1 MKRFVAILIV
11 VLSLFSLVAC
21 DYSQTVEGYS
31 TQLKTMLHG
40 VLDPYLKEDEK
51 YQDGYVQ
58 DEADQQEVDGSSLGS
73 DPEN

>member
-1 MKRFVAILIV
+1 MKRIIAILIV

-21 DYSQTVEGYS
+21 DYSETVEGYS
-31 TQLKTMLHG
+31 TQLNSMLHG

-58 DEADQQEVDGSSLGS
+58 EEDDQQEVDGSSLS
-73 DPEN
+73 ADSEK

>member
-1 MKRFVAILIV
+1 MKRIIAILIV

-21 DYSQTVEGYS
+21 DYSETVEGYS
-31 TQLKTMLHG
+31 TRLNSTLHG

-58 DEADQQEVDGSSLGS
+58 EEDDQQEVDSSSLS
-73 DPEN
+73 ADSEK

>member
-1 MKRFVAILIV
+1 MKRIIAILIV

-21 DYSQTVEGYS
+21 DFSETVEGYS
-31 TQLKTMLHG
+31 TRLNSTLHG

-58 DEADQQEVDGSSLGS
+58 EEDDQQEVDGASLS
-73 DPEN
+73 ADPEK